1 MFRQIVKISVLA
13 AALGFGAPILH
24 VPGVTQEAYAFGH
37 GGGFGGGGHFGGGGF
52 GGFHGGGFGGFHGG
66 FGGFHGGFGGFHG
79 GFGGFHGGRF
89 GGFHG
94 GRFGG
99 FHGGRFGAF
108 HGGHFGGFHGG
119 HFAGRH
125 FGGAHGGHFAGRH
138 FGGTR
143 GGHFAGS
150 HFGGA
155 HGGRFA
161 GSHFG
166 GARGGRLGGHFA
178 GAQGGRF
185 AGGRLGNGGRF
196 GQGTALAGNR
206 MAGAAAFHGVQG
218 FNSRGFNRNGFGNMQ
233 GWNRWGRNNWGEGW
247 NNWGY
252 GYGDWDGS
260 VFWPFFYGDMMTYAL
275 WPYAYYNPFFF
286 YGSDFLLSSI
296 FWPGED
302 MCPFYDYYGYCSS
315 YAYNDYGPYG
325 GYGVYDGYYGDY
337 GYNDYSPFDIYG
349 YPLNAEGYT
358 AYYHGHRHHRH
369 HRHYARRHRVVPAVA
384 SAPANSAPANM
395 EQTCGGLAP
404 GVTDLP
410 LGQIGRAIQATDAQ
424 KAILDQVQAASDQAR
439 AILSASCPAMAPLT
453 PVGRLDDVV
462 KRLQA
467 MAQAVDIV
475 RAPLTAFYNSLDDQQ
490 RAELAAVENHGRIR
504 NRGVAVNQAP
514 ARDLAALCKQGAQSF
529 TLVPVRRIE
538 GIVKPTEHQE
548 AAFDSLK
555 AASTAAGS
563 DLNASCPSTLPQTMT
578 GRLEAVSMRL
588 KALEQA
594 ANTVK
599 PALKTFYASLSD
611 EQKARFNI
619 MGGMRAAAAP
629 QSQNNPGA
637 GP

>member
-1 MFRQIVKISVLA
+1 MLGRMAKIFTLA
-13 AALGFGAPILH
+13 ATLGFGAPVLLA
-24 VPGVTQEAYAFGH
+24 PGVTGEAYAFGH
-37 GGGFGGGGHFGGGGF
+37 GGGFGGGGHFGGGGFGGGGHFGGGGF
-52 GGFHGGGFGGFHGG
+52 GGFHGGGFGGG
-66 FGGFHGGFGGFHG
+66 FGGFHGGGFGGFRG
-79 GFGGFHGGRF
+79 GHFGGFHGGRF
-89 GGFHG
+89 GG
-94 GRFGG
+94 
-99 FHGGRFGAF
+99 F

-125 FGGAHGGHFAGRH
+125 FGGTHGGHFAGRH
-138 FGGTR
+138 FGGTH

-155 HGGRFA
+155 HGGRFGGHFA

-166 GARGGRLGGHFA
+166 GAH
-178 GAQGGRF
+178 GGRF
-185 AGGRLGNGGRF
+185 GGGRLGNGARF
-196 GQGTALAGNR
+196 GQGTAFAGNR
-206 MAGAAAFHGVQG
+206 MGGAAFHGVQG

-233 GWNRWGRNNWGEGW
+233 GWNRWGRNNWGQGW

-296 FWPGED
+296 FWPGES
-302 MCPFYDYYGYCSS
+302 MCPFYDYYGSCSS

-325 GYGVYDGYYGDY
+325 GYGAYGGYYGDY
-337 GYNDYSPFDIYG
+337 GYNDYSPFDVYG
-349 YPLNAEGYT
+349 YPLNAQGYT

-369 HRHYARRHRVVPAVA
+369 HRHYARRHRLGPAVA
-384 SAPANSAPANM
+384 SAPATNM
-395 EQTCGGLAP
+395 AQTCNGLAP

-410 LGQIGRAIQATDAQ
+410 LDKIGRAIQATDAQ
-424 KAILDQVQAASDQAR
+424 KAVLDQVQAASDQAR
-439 AILSASCPAMAPLT
+439 AILSASCPTTAPLT

-490 RAELAAVENHGRIR
+490 KVELAAAESHGQTR
-504 NRGVAVNQAP
+504 NRGVAVDQAP
-514 ARDLAALCKQGAQSF
+514 ARDLAALCKKGAQSF
-529 TLVPVRRIE
+529 TVVPVRRIE
-538 GIVKPTEHQE
+538 GIVRPTEDQQ
-548 AAFDSLK
+548 AAFDTLK
-555 AASTAAGS
+555 TASAAAGS
-563 DLNASCPSTLPQTMT
+563 GLGASCPSAPPQTMT
-578 GRLEAVSMRL
+578 GRLEAVSTRL
-588 KALEQA
+588 QALEQA

-611 EQKARFNI
+611 EQKARFNV
-619 MGGMRAAAAP
+619 MGGMRAAAA
-629 QSQNNPGA
+629 QQTQDNPGA